1 MSFAQR
7 LDMRQS
13 QNLVMTPQLQQAIK
27 MLQMS
32 NIELQDYV
40 SSELE
45 QNPLLEAAEGGPVGA
60 ESDEPGEPARA
71 ERESPERCDEALAQ
85 DRIERA
91 SETFDTGSENIF
103 ADEAVA
109 DRREAPTSDGSIY
122 ELGATG
128 ASPDEASAW
137 SNVGK
142 GGTAQFDDDATSL
155 ENRLSEPPTLRRAL
169 LDQLGQLKLAATTR
183 LIAADLIEQLD
194 ESGYLRVDLY
204 ETAARLGADLDTVKS
219 ALRAVQCLE
228 PTGVGARSLKE
239 CLSLQL
245 RELDRLD
252 PAMAALIENLELL
265 ARREVA
271 KLRKICGVDES
282 DLKEMVREIRALDPK
297 PGRQF
302 AHDAAQTVSPDVFV
316 IDNGARGWSVELN
329 SETLPRVLVNQRYA
343 AEVMRGL
350 PKNDRATQV
359 REYLTERAQAA
370 NWLVKS
376 IDQRA
381 KTILRVA
388 TEIVRQQDGFFAY
401 GVAGLRPLNLKRVAE
416 AIDMHESTVSRVT
429 SNKYVATPRGVFEL
443 KYFFTPSIASTNGDE
458 EYSAEA
464 IRQLVRAL
472 IDGERPDDVLSDDRI
487 VAILRGAGV
496 DIARRTVT
504 KYREALGVPSS
515 IQRRREKAAV
525 TVF

>member
-40 SSELE
+40 HSEME
-45 QNPLLEAAEGGPVGA
+45 RNPLLEAGDERDRAREAA
-60 ESDEPGEPARA
+60 ESPPDKAAP
-71 ERESPERCDEALAQ
+71 ESDGVRCDVALAE
-85 DRIERA
+85 DRLERA
-91 SETFDTGSENIF
+91 SETFDTGRENIF

-109 DRREAPTSDGSIY
+109 DRQGPSPESGSIH
-122 ELGATG
+122 EQSLTA
-128 ASPDEASAW
+128 ASAEAGAW
-137 SNVGK
+137 STVGK
-142 GGTAQFDDDATSL
+142 GGSSRFEDESMSL
-155 ENRLSEPPTLRRAL
+155 EGRLSEELTLRQTL
-169 LDQLGQLKLAATTR
+169 LQQLGRLRLSPAVR
-183 LIAADLIEQLD
+183 LIAADIVEQLD
-194 ESGYLRVDLY
+194 ECGYFRSDLS
-204 ETAARLGADLDTVKS
+204 ETAMRLGATLEECKS
-219 ALRAVQCLE
+219 ALRAVQSLE

-245 RELDRLD
+245 SERNRLD
-252 PAMAALIENLELL
+252 PAMAVLIENLELL
-265 ARREVA
+265 AKREAA
-271 KLRKICGVDES
+271 KLRKMCGVDDD
-282 DLKEMVREIRALDPK
+282 DLREMVREIRALDPK

-302 AHDAAQTVSPDVFV
+302 AHEPSQTVSPDVFV
-316 IDNGARGWSVELN
+316 IDNGVNGWSVELN
-329 SETLPRVLVNQRYA
+329 AETMPRVLLNNRYA
-343 AEVMRGL
+343 AEVSKGL
-350 PKNDRATQV
+350 GKGKRADEV
-359 REYLTERAQAA
+359 KEYLAECHQSA

-388 TEIVRQQDGFFAY
+388 SEIVRQQDGFFAF
-401 GVAGLRPLNLKRVAE
+401 GVAALRPLNLKRVAE

-429 SNKYVATPRGVFEL
+429 SNKYVATPRGIFEL
-443 KYFFTPSIASTNGDE
+443 KYFFTPPIASTRGGE

-464 IRQLVRAL
+464 IRHRVKAL

-515 IQRRREKAAV
+515 IQRRREKSAV

>member
-7 LDMRQS
+7 LDLRQS
-13 QNLVMTPQLQQAIK
+13 QSLVMTPQLQQAIK

-40 SSELE
+40 ASELE
-45 QNPLLEAAEGGPVGA
+45 QNPLLEVAEERGDAAARDAEPEPQRTESEGV
-60 ESDEPGEPARA
+60 
-71 ERESPERCDEALAQ
+71 ERCDVALAD
-85 DRIERA
+85 DRLERA
-91 SETFDTGSENIF
+91 SETFDTGSENIY

-109 DRREAPTSDGSIY
+109 DRREASTSDGSIY
-122 ELGATG
+122 ELGAVG
-128 ASPDEASAW
+128 ASADEAGAW

-142 GGTAQFDDDATSL
+142 GGASSFEDETMSL
-155 ENRLSEPPTLRRAL
+155 ENRLSDPPTLRRAL
-169 LDQLGQLKLAATTR
+169 LDQIGQQRLAPTTR
-183 LIAADLIEQLD
+183 LIAVDLIEQLD
-194 ESGYLRVDLY
+194 EAGYLRADL
-204 ETAARLGADLDTVKS
+204 EDTALRLGADLEEVKS
-219 ALRAVQCLE
+219 ALRAVQSLE

-245 RELDRLD
+245 GERNRLD
-252 PAMAALIENLELL
+252 PAMAALVDNLEML
-265 ARREVA
+265 AKREIP
-271 KLRKICGVDES
+271 KLRRLCGVDDA

-302 AHDAAQTVSPDVFV
+302 AHEPSEAISPDVFV
-316 IDNGARGWSVELN
+316 IDNGAQGWSVELN

-343 AEVMRGL
+343 AEVTRGL
-350 PKNDRATQV
+350 PKDDRSQQV
-359 REYLTERAQAA
+359 REYLSERQQAA

-401 GVAGLRPLNLKRVAE
+401 GVSGLRPLNLKRVAD
-416 AIDMHESTVSRVT
+416 AIEMHESTVSRVT

-443 KYFFTPSIASTNGDE
+443 KYFFTPSIASTDGGED
-458 EYSAEA
+458 YSAEA
-464 IRQLVRAL
+464 IRHRVKAL
-472 IDGERPDDVLSDDRI
+472 IDSERPDDVLSDDRI